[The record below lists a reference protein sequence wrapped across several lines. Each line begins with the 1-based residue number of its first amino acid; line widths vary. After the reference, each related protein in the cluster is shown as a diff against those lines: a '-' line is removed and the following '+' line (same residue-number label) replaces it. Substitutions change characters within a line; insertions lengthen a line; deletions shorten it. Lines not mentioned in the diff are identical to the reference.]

1 MSVKLIAV
9 DMDSTFLKTDK
20 TYNKAR
26 FLEQYAELK
35 KRGIYFVAASGN
47 PLYTLKQYFPEIA
60 DEIAYVAENGVYV
73 MDGTRELN
81 YSYFEPALLQH
92 MLADLLPDFA
102 AELILCGKHCGYI
115 GPKVS
120 EQSLA
125 KLGIYFKNLKQVE
138 DLRAIDDQICKLTL
152 NTDPTHEQAALK
164 LLKSKAYV
172 QQHQVNLVSSGF
184 GFIDLILPERHKAY
198 GLKFLQQ
205 QWDIADRQVLAMGD
219 NHNDLQMIQQAGY
232 GFAMSNAVPELKK
245 VAKYLAKSNDEEGA
259 LEVIDWV
266 LDGCRV

>member
-1 MSVKLIAV
+1 
-9 DMDSTFLKTDK
+9 MDSTFLKSDK

-35 KRGIYFVAASGN
+35 KRGIHFVAASGN

-81 YSYFEPALLQH
+81 YSYIEPALLKQI
-92 MLADLLPDFA
+92 LADLQPDFA
-102 AELILCGKHCGYI
+102 AELVLCGKHCAYI
-115 GPKVS
+115 GPEVP
-120 EQSLA
+120 EQRLA
-125 KLGIYFKNLKQVE
+125 KLGIYFKNLQRVA
-138 DLRAIDDQICKLTL
+138 DLSALDDQICKLTL
-152 NTDPTHEQAALK
+152 NTDPAHEQAALK
-164 LLKSKAYV
+164 LLNRKTYV

-205 QWDIADRQVLAMGD
+205 QWEIPDRQVLAMGD
-219 NHNDLQMIQQAGY
+219 NYNDLQMIEQAGY
-232 GFAMSNAVPELKK
+232 GFAMSNAVPALKK

-259 LEVIDWV
+259 LDVIDWV
-266 LDGCRV
+266 LEGCRA